1 MYKNRLNKI
10 VNIIKYKNNRLNS
23 NIIETKQTILLEH
36 KEILLETEEESY
48 YYDEY
53 EIIKP

>member
-10 VNIIKYKNNRLNS
+10 VNIIKQKNNRLNS